1 MSKMSEIAPRDRTD
15 DPGPLIE
22 SEGEPHPADLLM
34 QLMKSEMGSSA
45 RRPISSSQSTES
57 PAAAA
62 PAPRANAPSITA
74 SLPPVPVDPLRIDE
88 VPLEARA
95 LAASPA
101 DSSSAEASA
110 LQRAMNGLKSALP
123 LVQRLLPLL
132 DGNILAAVAN
142 LLAPHAHPTAPKPPD
157 LTPIQGSLT
166 ELKSQQGELRGQ
178 VIEQNAALNRI
189 AGQLELI
196 REATDRNT
204 LEQQEL
210 LEDLKIFSGKV
221 KVVAVIGIG
230 VLVIGFLLNLI
241 LFLHI
246 QRVLP

>member
-45 RRPISSSQSTES
+45 RRPIGSSQSTES

-62 PAPRANAPSITA
+62 PASRASAPSITA

-210 LEDLKIFSGKV
+210 VEELKSAGKRMNI
-221 KVVAVIGIG
+221 VA
-230 VLVIGFLLNLI
+230 LVAFAMLAVSVALNVFLYFQL
-241 LFLHI
+241 
-246 QRVLP
+246 QRLLP